1 MDSSARLQYP
11 PLLTQILLHFP
22 TFHWCAKGYMS
33 DYVLV
38 SIGGIEQFL
47 TSSACRQI
55 CPHLRWLQRSS
66 SSRSVSTLPTHPL
79 GSNRGHE
86 EDVNVDLTEQKKAND
101 VKVSEVDHG
110 MAPPSHLL
118 DSEIPQKPKSETEAM
133 EKLRYRADRETM
145 MSVADGTIE
154 VNFGDK
160 VMRRQH
166 SEGGCSGGWRLE
178 TED

>member
-79 GSNRGHE
+79 GSNR
-86 EDVNVDLTEQKKAND
+86 VLTSF
-101 VKVSEVDHG
+101 V
-110 MAPPSHLL
+110 
-118 DSEIPQKPKSETEAM
+118 
-133 EKLRYRADRETM
+133 R
-145 MSVADGTIE
+145 
-154 VNFGDK
+154 FG
-160 VMRRQH
+160 
-166 SEGGCSGGWRLE
+166 EGWSLF
-178 TED
+178 TEDPEFIKNISCSSLSFRLHRIHQEQVASF